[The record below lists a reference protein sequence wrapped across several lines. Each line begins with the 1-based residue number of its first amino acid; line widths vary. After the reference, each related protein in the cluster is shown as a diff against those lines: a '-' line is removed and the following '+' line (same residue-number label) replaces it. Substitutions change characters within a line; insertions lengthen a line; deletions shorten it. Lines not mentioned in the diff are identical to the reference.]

1 MFCFD
6 PSYYP
11 QLCHTLCKFKHFT
24 HSTETVSST
33 VVKESF
39 SSVQKSSFCYC
50 NIKPTY
56 QPTYIFK
63 KNKQKKQQQHGGRN
77 DQRMQTW
84 ILCFTQWEICSKSMS
99 SFKKTW
105 VQVNTRAVSPTH
117 GQSTLTNTNIVQSS
131 TLNER
136 RKILMEKQK

>member
-63 KNKQKKQQQHGGRN
+63 KQTKKNNNMVAEMTNECKHEYFVLHN
-77 DQRMQTW
+77 
-84 ILCFTQWEICSKSMS
+84 EKS
-99 SFKKTW
+99 
-105 VQVNTRAVSPTH
+105 AVKVWAVLKRP
-117 GQSTLTNTNIVQSS
+117 
-131 TLNER
+131 EY
-136 RKILMEKQK
+136 K